1 MEKQEKKAIHVKFTP
16 NDHKILTTIGG
27 GNMSEG
33 FRIAIVWAA
42 HFHNLG
48 LTPDMDLNVVGL
60 VTVSTTDNYP
70 HD

>member
-1 MEKQEKKAIHVKFTP
+1 MEKRETKALNVKFTP
-16 NDHKILTTIGG
+16 NEHKILKTIGG
-27 GNMSEG
+27 GNMTEG

-48 LTPDMDLNVVGL
+48 LTPDMNLNIVGL

>member
-1 MEKQEKKAIHVKFTP
+1 MEKPDKKALHVKFTP
-16 NDHKILTTIGG
+16 NDHHILKTIGK
-27 GNMSEG
+27 GNMTEG

-48 LTPDMDLNVVGL
+48 LTTDMNLNNIGL

-70 HD
+70 HE